1 MERLPQSAL
10 QRGASEDGSDA
21 REDHGHFAP
30 VRRSRLESV
39 MERGSEEHPE
49 LVRAIEQ
56 DVLPQLVRE
65 HCGHGVTG
73 RPSIRAVGGADV
85 QLFTEIALN
94 GDVGRAKA
102 LVETLR
108 SEGVAL
114 ESIYL
119 DLLEP
124 GARRLGTL
132 WEADLCDFTEVTVAL
147 GRMQQVLRD
156 VSADFRGEG
165 ECVPNGRRLL
175 LVPAPGEQHTFGLF
189 IVSDFFARAGWDVWG
204 GPGSPDGDVFQLVRQ
219 EWFDI
224 VGFSAGCTTRL
235 DVLAADIGKVR
246 ATSRNPALGIMV
258 GGPLFIADPKCV
270 ERVGA
275 DAMAQSARHAPDAA
289 LALLTRLSTTN

>member
-10 QRGASEDGSDA
+10 QRGTSEDASDA
-21 REDHGHFAP
+21 REDHRHYAP

-39 MERGSEEHPE
+39 MERGAEEHPE

-56 DVLPQLVRE
+56 DVLPQLLRE
-65 HCGHGVTG
+65 HCGNGVTG
-73 RPSIRAVGGADV
+73 RPAIRAVSGADV
-85 QLFTEIALN
+85 QAFTEIALN
-94 GDVGRAKA
+94 GDAGRAKA

-108 SEGVAL
+108 NEGVAL

-156 VSADFRGEG
+156 VSPDFRNEG

-189 IVSDFFARAGWDVWG
+189 IISDFFARAGWDAWG
-204 GPGSPDGDVFQLVRQ
+204 GPGSPDGDVFNLVRQ

-224 VGFSAGCTTRL
+224 VGFSVGCTTRL
-235 DVLAADIGKVR
+235 DVLR
-246 ATSRNPALGIMV
+246 ATSRNPAVGIMV
-258 GGPLFIADPKCV
+258 GGPLFVADPTCV

-275 DAMAQSARHAPDAA
+275 DAMAASAKHAPDAA
-289 LALLTRLSTTN
+289 LALLAQLSRQN